1 MLGKGV
7 YPYDYMDD
15 WRNFNETSFP
25 EDEDFGSH
33 LNCVRVKRVCKDF
46 EIKNLGKYYDLYV
59 QSDALLLADVFEN
72 FRNMCIEIY
81 ELDPAKFLSAPGL
94 AWQAA
99 LEKARVTLDLLTNI
113 DMLLVVEKRI
123 RRGIFHAVYQ

>member
-46 EIKNLGKYYDLYV
+46 EIKNLGKYYDLHV
-59 QSDALLLADVFEN
+59 QSNKLLSADVFNN
-72 FRNMCIEIY
+72 FWNYVSWDI
-81 ELDPAKFLSAPGL
+81 LDWSFSFSFKQP
-94 AWQAA
+94 
-99 LEKARVTLDLLTNI
+99 
-113 DMLLVVEKRI
+113 
-123 RRGIFHAVYQ
+123 

>member
-1 MLGKGV
+1 M
-7 YPYDYMDD
+7 
-15 WRNFNETSFP
+15 
-25 EDEDFGSH
+25 
-33 LNCVRVKRVCKDF
+33 
-46 EIKNLGKYYDLYV
+46 
-59 QSDALLLADVFEN
+59 LADVFEN